1 MRASFKW
8 IVALLATFSVS
19 LATLMAP
26 TAQHRSE
33 KRGDDGFLKILL
45 GDGRRLFASQVFTKA
60 DVYFHSGYYPS
71 IFDQGN
77 QLDQKAITK
86 SHPDESTHNDTAKD
100 GHAGHKHDEH
110 GNCVSQDHDS
120 EHDECEEFLK
130 EPRDWIE
137 RFGRNFTINEHTH
150 LAEGKQREM
159 LPWLR
164 MAAELD
170 PQMVTT
176 YTTAAY
182 WLRKEKPR
190 INEARQ
196 FLLDGLRNNPNNDEI
211 LFELGSLYY
220 DDMADT
226 NRARN
231 VMKIALSSWFARP
244 SQSKTNNAAISL
256 LNKIAVKLAH
266 IELNAANHD
275 QAIRY
280 FELSKT
286 ASPNPEGIQAQ
297 IDELRQRS
305 ATNSATHVQP

>member
-33 KRGDDGFLKILL
+33 QRGADGFLKILL
-45 GDGRRLFASQVFTKA
+45 GDGRRLFANQVFTKA

-71 IFDQGN
+71 IFDQAN

-86 SHPDESTHNDTAKD
+86 THSDESTHDDTAQD

-110 GNCVSQDHDS
+110 GNCLSVDHDS
-120 EHDECEEFLK
+120 GHEECEEFLK

-182 WLRKEKPR
+182 WLRKEKNR
-190 INEARQ
+190 VGEARQ
-196 FLLDGLRNNPNNDEI
+196 FLLEGLRNNPKSDEL

-220 DDMADT
+220 NDMADT

-231 VMKIALSSWFARP
+231 VMTSALSAWFARP
-244 SQSKTNNAAISL
+244 SQSKTNNEAISL
-256 LNKIAVKLAH
+256 LGKIAVNLAR
-266 IELNAANHD
+266 IERDAGNYAG
-275 QAIRY
+275 AIRY
-280 FELSKT
+280 FELGKT
-286 ASPNPEGIQAQ
+286 VSPTPEGIQAQ
-297 IDELRQRS
+297 IDQLRQNTS
-305 ATNSATHVQP
+305 SNDVQNIRK